1 MLRVSRQNVIRQGGG
16 KSAYFDMQ
24 NPQFMIKCISVPLD
38 DSSHQ
43 NIVTNNVSVETN
55 SDYQSKQL

>member
-1 MLRVSRQNVIRQGGG
+1 MPRVSRQNLIRQGGG

-24 NPQFMIKCISVPLD
+24 KLQFIIKCISVRGD

-43 NIVTNNVSVETN
+43 IIVIHNVCVETN
-55 SDYQSKQL
+55 SDYQRK

>member
-1 MLRVSRQNVIRQGGG
+1 MPRIGWHNVIRQGGG

-24 NPQFMIKCISVPLD
+24 KPQFMIMYISVPRD

-43 NIVTNNVSVETN
+43 RIVTNNVCVETN
-55 SDYQSKQL
+55 SDYQSK